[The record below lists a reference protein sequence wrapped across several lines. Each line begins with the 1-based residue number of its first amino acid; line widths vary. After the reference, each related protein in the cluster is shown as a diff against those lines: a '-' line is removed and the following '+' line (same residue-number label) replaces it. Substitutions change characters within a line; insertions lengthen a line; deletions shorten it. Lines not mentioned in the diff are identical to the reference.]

1 MKILQFGK
9 FYPPSMGGIQQVM
22 YEISEGVTKEG
33 YVCDVLCSNTSAAY
47 EESKFDKYTVFR
59 TASYGI
65 LLSVSITP
73 DLIYKLW
80 SISKNYDIIHVQ
92 APDPM
97 AFLALF
103 IVRPKAKVIIHWQS
117 DIVRQHK
124 TRRFF
129 LPLQNWVLKF
139 ADKVLVTSNNYAK
152 YSPCLQNYM
161 NKVEVI
167 PLGCTNN
174 SFMSNSDNAQK
185 IKQQYK
191 NKKIVLAVGR
201 LVSYKGFMYLV
212 EAAKD
217 LSDDFVILIAGEGYE
232 KERLS
237 NIIST
242 NNLQDKVKLLGYI
255 SEQEKY
261 DHLEA
266 CDLFCLP
273 SITKAEAFGVAIIEA
288 MTFSKP
294 IVSTNMFD
302 SGISWVN
309 KDGETGIQVDIES
322 PKQIA
327 DAIVKITSDKELY
340 DTMSSNSLKRYKK
353 HFSGEKMVESFIN
366 LLKVGA
372 K

>member
-1 MKILQFGK
+1 VKVLQFGK
-9 FYPPSMGGIQQVM
+9 FYPPSMGGTQQVM
-22 YEISEGVTKEG
+22 FEISEGMGKEG
-33 YVCDVLCSNTSAAY
+33 YSCDVLCSNTNATY
-47 EESKFDKYTVFR
+47 EESKFDNYTVFR
-59 TASYGI
+59 TISYGI
-65 LLSVSITP
+65 LLSTSVTP
-73 DLIYKLW
+73 QLVYKLW
-80 SISKNYDIIHVQ
+80 KLASKYDIIHIH

-103 IVRPKAKVIIHWQS
+103 LVRPKSKVIIHWHS
-117 DIVRQHK
+117 DIVRQHR

-139 ADKVLVTSNNYAK
+139 ADKVVVTSKSYAK
-152 YSPCLQNYM
+152 HSPCLKNFTY
-161 NKVEVI
+161 KVEVI
-167 PLGCTNN
+167 ALGASDN
-174 SFMSNSDNAQK
+174 SFMSNSNKAQK

-201 LVSYKGFMYLV
+201 LVSYKGFKYLV
-212 EAAKD
+212 KAAKD

-232 KERLS
+232 KDTLLH
-237 NIIST
+237 IISA

-353 HFSGEKMVESFIN
+353 HFSGEKMVESFIK
-366 LLKVGA
+366 LYKSIL
-372 K
+372 